1 MNSEIDFDELE
12 TALYIHDIL
21 DSIIEG
27 VFFRGKQQGLT
38 LNRGRPFVNIDWH
51 SGLRYDKSNVKFA
64 VCVFALKAIDLLFQ
78 VNPLSRI

>member
-1 MNSEIDFDELE
+1 MRSSFLEMNSEIDFDELE

-38 LNRGRPFVNIDWH
+38 LNRGRPFVNID
-51 SGLRYDKSNVKFA
+51 
-64 VCVFALKAIDLLFQ
+64 
-78 VNPLSRI
+78 